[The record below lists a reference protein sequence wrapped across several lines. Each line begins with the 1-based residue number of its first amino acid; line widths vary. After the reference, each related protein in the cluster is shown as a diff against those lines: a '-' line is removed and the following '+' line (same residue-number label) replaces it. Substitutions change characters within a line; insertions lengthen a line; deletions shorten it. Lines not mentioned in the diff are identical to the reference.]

1 MGRITPS
8 FRQLYFERLDKLK
21 KHYVGLLRD
30 PAHRNAFQLLLREAW
45 DREHAAMSNAE
56 IPFVL
61 DALNLT
67 ASVHI
72 KAEIITLKQRLEESQ
87 HIVRKLE
94 EKLKVLEERKS
105 TEYTGAEADFNI

>member
-21 KHYVGLLRD
+21 KYYVGLLRD

-67 ASVHI
+67 ANVHI

-87 HIVRKLE
+87 LVVRKLE
-94 EKLKVLEERKS
+94 EKLKVLEKRKS
-105 TEYTGAEADFNI
+105 TEYTGVKVDSNI